1 MRDEMAHDCCA
12 SGEKFAEENF
22 KCANVVG
29 GKWRSILSA

>member
-12 SGEKFAEENF
+12 SGEKFAENF